1 MKKTVFVLAALAAV
15 LVGFSACS
23 NGSSDDNT
31 PTAKE
36 YTVTFSVDGENG
48 ELTAAVD
55 GKAITSSARVREGK
69 TVKFTAKAKAG
80 YAVNTWTIAGGAF
93 EADTG
98 KDGSDTASVKVS
110 ANITVKVSFK
120 AAPPVPS
127 VQQSDLYGS
136 YWGTLSMKN
145 GKDFPMCLV
154 IEAEKVALHSDT
166 MGMEYP
172 LLTWKDE
179 GDGTWTIGCY
189 DKGEDTTKPTK
200 HTTVSVDTKTSPFSA
215 KATIIPMQ
223 TMIKSMH
230 LTKGKAY
237 NNEYAH

>member
-15 LVGFSACS
+15 LIGFSACS

-36 YTVTFSVDGENG
+36 YTVTFGVDGENG

-93 EADTG
+93 EVDTG
-98 KDGSDTASVKVS
+98 KDGNDTASVKVG
-110 ANITVKVSFK
+110 ADITVKVSFK
-120 AAPPVPS
+120 AAAPVPS

-136 YWGTLSMKN
+136 YWGTLTMM
-145 GKDFPMCLV
+145 GKDFPLCLV
-154 IEAEKVALHSDT
+154 IEADKVALHSDV
-166 MGMEYP
+166 MGMAYP
-172 LLTWKDE
+172 LVTYKDE
-179 GDGTWTIGCY
+179 GNGTWTIGCY
-189 DKGEDTTKPTK
+189 ADGEDTSKPTT
-200 HTTVSVDTKTSPFSA
+200 HTTVSVDTKASPFIA
-215 KATIIPMQ
+215 KATIIPMHV
-223 TMIKSMH
+223 TSAPLK
-230 LTKGKAY
+230 KGKAY
-237 NNEYAH
+237 NNEYTH

>member
-1 MKKTVFVLAALAAV
+1 MKKTVFVLAALATV
-15 LVGFSACS
+15 LIGFSACS

-36 YTVTFSVDGENG
+36 YTVTFGVDGENG

-98 KDGSDTASVKVS
+98 KDGSDTASVKVDTD
-110 ANITVKVSFK
+110 ITVKVSFK
-120 AAPPVPS
+120 AAAPVPS

-136 YWGTLSMKN
+136 YWGSLTMM
-145 GKDFPMCLV
+145 GKDFPLCLV
-154 IEAEKVALHSDT
+154 IEADKVALHSDV

-172 LLTWKDE
+172 LVKYKDE
-179 GDGTWTIGCY
+179 GNGTWTIGCY
-189 DKGEDTTKPTK
+189 DDGEDTTKPTT
-200 HTTVSVDTKTSPFSA
+200 HTTVSVDTKASPFIA
-215 KATIIPMQ
+215 KATIIPMHV
-223 TMIKSMH
+223 TSAPLK
-230 LTKGKAY
+230 KGKAY
-237 NNEYAH
+237 NNEYTH